1 MQNTQTSSDLLA
13 LYYHQSAELLAQ
25 EGIVASPALVG
36 TKLERL
42 LRLKEGKVR
51 EGHLPKEQPET
62 LQPQRLK

>member
-13 LYYHQSAELLAQ
+13 LSAELLAQ

-36 TKLERL
+36 TKLE
-42 LRLKEGKVR
+42 LRLKEGKVL
-51 EGHLPKEQPET
+51 EGHLPKEQSET